1 MTIFVKHFNITYITG
16 LWNCLDK
23 TKRDCN
29 LCKFIF
35 NLYSLYQIIFILLW
49 DINHKLKARIFHFKL
64 IHPFS
69 RIHVILV
76 SQYLPVQTHQN
87 GREIG
92 RKLHSVVLPFL
103 ANSYSFCKIIV
114 DALGQ
119 DLFIEASICHNMTL
133 DTYSF

>member
-1 MTIFVKHFNITYITG
+1 MIIFAKHFNITYITG

-23 TKRDCN
+23 TKRECN
-29 LCKFIF
+29 LYKIIF
-35 NLYSLYQIIFILLW
+35 NLYSIYQIIFILP
-49 DINHKLKARIFHFKL
+49 LKARVFHFKL

-87 GREIG
+87 GREIE
-92 RKLHSVVLPFL
+92 RKLRSVVLPFL

-119 DLFIEASICHNMTL
+119 DLFIEASTCHNMTL

>member
-1 MTIFVKHFNITYITG
+1 MIIFAKHFNITYITG

-23 TKRDCN
+23 TKRECN
-29 LCKFIF
+29 LYKIIF
-35 NLYSLYQIIFILLW
+35 NLYSIYQIIFTLL
-49 DINHKLKARIFHFKL
+49 LKARVFHFKL

-87 GREIG
+87 GREIE
-92 RKLHSVVLPFL
+92 RKLRSVVLPFL
-103 ANSYSFCKIIV
+103 AKSYSFCKIIV

-119 DLFIEASICHNMTL
+119 DLFIEASTCHNMTL

>member
-1 MTIFVKHFNITYITG
+1 MIIFAKHFNITYITG

-23 TKRDCN
+23 TKRECN
-29 LCKFIF
+29 LYKIIF
-35 NLYSLYQIIFILLW
+35 NLYSIYQIIFTLP
-49 DINHKLKARIFHFKL
+49 LKARVFHFKL

-69 RIHVILV
+69 QIHVILV

-87 GREIG
+87 GREIE
-92 RKLHSVVLPFL
+92 RKLRSVVLPFL

-119 DLFIEASICHNMTL
+119 DLFIEASTCHNMTL